1 MFIKKKLYLCT
12 RKRYHGRVARQRSAK
27 PCTAVRL
34 RLVPQGRHHTSWC
47 LFFCIFFSIHCNF
60 FSFFATNKKKS
71 EMKLKEEFVELV
83 TRYKD
88 VIFKVCYIYAEK
100 DDIEDYYQEVLIQ
113 IWRSIPKFRGESSVL
128 TWIYKISLNTCIS
141 YTRKKPKNIVNQDPI
156 LEVHLYE
163 NDIEKRLQIDELYF
177 LINRLNKLEKA
188 VILLWL
194 EGRDYEEI
202 ASIVGISKANV
213 AVKINRIKE
222 KLKKLSNQ

>member
-1 MFIKKKLYLCT
+1 
-12 RKRYHGRVARQRSAK
+12 
-27 PCTAVRL
+27 
-34 RLVPQGRHHTSWC
+34 
-47 LFFCIFFSIHCNF
+47 
-60 FSFFATNKKKS
+60 
-71 EMKLKEEFVELV
+71 MKLKEEFVELV

-141 YTRKKPKNIVNQDPI
+141 YTRKKPKNIVNQEPI

>member
-1 MFIKKKLYLCT
+1 
-12 RKRYHGRVARQRSAK
+12 
-27 PCTAVRL
+27 
-34 RLVPQGRHHTSWC
+34 
-47 LFFCIFFSIHCNF
+47 
-60 FSFFATNKKKS
+60 
-71 EMKLKEEFVELV
+71 MKLKEEFVELV

-141 YTRKKPKNIVNQDPI
+141 YTRKKPKNIVNQEPI

-194 EGRDYEEI
+194 EGRNYEEI

>member
-1 MFIKKKLYLCT
+1 
-12 RKRYHGRVARQRSAK
+12 
-27 PCTAVRL
+27 
-34 RLVPQGRHHTSWC
+34 
-47 LFFCIFFSIHCNF
+47 
-60 FSFFATNKKKS
+60 
-71 EMKLKEEFVELV
+71 MKLKEEFVELV

-141 YTRKKPKNIVNQDPI
+141 YTRKKPKNIVNQEPI

-194 EGRDYEEI
+194 EGRGYEEI